1 METYDFTDLYRLDN
15 NAGVVI
21 TDTADI
27 KSRVEDMMKTVFGAD
42 VDVTEETPMGRLV
55 EMITVLMSQTL
66 SINAQNANQFNINL
80 ATGVYLDAIG
90 SLFGITR
97 RAATRTRV
105 RVTVTGA
112 QNTVIPISCVAET
125 TEGHKFYPES
135 PISIGSNGKG
145 DGYFV
150 SMETGVVP
158 CDRNTLSII
167 VSGTLGWET
176 VNNDTDT
183 ATIYGTMLETDASYR
198 ERILASRASGSSS
211 IAAIT
216 NAIYNSDSQITSAYV
231 LENGYSQPIVKRGI
245 TIPAHSIFVCVY
257 GGNDDAIAK
266 AIFNTKTAG
275 AGYTYSAG
283 AATLKTIE
291 VEDKYTGQTYR
302 VFFFRPIETTLSFN
316 VVVDRHLY
324 AGTNLETDVKNAIN
338 EYCQQSGIGSNVT
351 REAAVAYIANKI
363 PSIRIVSLSVGYTGS
378 EPQDS
383 IPLSANRIP
392 TTSDTNITVTET

>member
-1 METYDFTDLYRLDN
+1 
-15 NAGVVI
+15 
-21 TDTADI
+21 
-27 KSRVEDMMKTVFGAD
+27 
-42 VDVTEETPMGRLV
+42 
-55 EMITVLMSQTL
+55 
-66 SINAQNANQFNINL
+66 
-80 ATGVYLDAIG
+80 
-90 SLFGITR
+90 
-97 RAATRTRV
+97 
-105 RVTVTGA
+105 
-112 QNTVIPISCVAET
+112 
-125 TEGHKFYPES
+125 
-135 PISIGSNGKG
+135 
-145 DGYFV
+145 
-150 SMETGVVP
+150 METGGVAGE
-158 CDRNTLSII
+158 RNTVSII

-198 ERILASRASGSSS
+198 QRILASRASGSSS

-266 AIFNTKTAG
+266 AIFNMTTAG

-378 EPQDS
+378 DPQDS